1 MECSLF
7 WNFWRKVNYSV
18 TMSPNLFSN
27 IRELLCILVV
37 LSVGSAETER
47 SFSCLRQIHSWLR
60 TTMTDKRLGNLRE
73 LAIQRF
79 DILLN
84 VDKIYVYL
92 YLHIWCM
99 YIQWFIK
106 SDNYYFSFCS
116 MYSYLRR
123 DSSLRLRVQVVD
135 CTIKSTTNNRNW

>member
-1 MECSLF
+1 MGTSTCRKHLLAEDILESELAR
-7 WNFWRKVNYSV
+7 WNVHCFGLSGEKSI
-18 TMSPNLFSN
+18 TQLLCHPIFFSN

-37 LSVGSAETER
+37 LSVGSAETET

-84 VDKIYVYL
+84 VDKIYVYV

-99 YIQWFIK
+99 Y
-106 SDNYYFSFCS
+106 SG
-116 MYSYLRR
+116 L
-123 DSSLRLRVQVVD
+123 
-135 CTIKSTTNNRNW
+135 